1 METQQKLRE
10 VCYDEK
16 GLLKPMDQCRA
27 SMINHL
33 ILEDGLGVDDAE
45 DTADKFIRECGLW
58 PVPIFDWSDEEEEQ
72 STDIS
77 LDGAPSP

>member
-16 GLLKPMDQCRA
+16 GTLKPMDQCRA

-33 ILEDGLGVDDAE
+33 ILEKGLGVDDAE
-45 DTADKFIRECGLW
+45 DTADKFIRTCGLW
-58 PVPIFDWSDEEEEQ
+58 VVPKFDWDDEDKEEEM
-72 STDIS
+72 
-77 LDGAPSP
+77 PSSVKGK